1 MPRLVNKSLTD
12 VAVRKAQPREQRYDL
27 YDAAL
32 RGFGLRVAISG
43 TKSWFVMHR
52 VNGRMIRHTIGRYPE
67 CSLAEARYKAT
78 DALKCMGSGET
89 PRASNGDL
97 FEVVL
102 EEWFKRDQAK
112 NRSFSTVQNA
122 LVNHALP
129 RFQGKPIKTIRKADI
144 LRLIDGIADSGA
156 PVQANRVLAYLRRFF
171 NWCIER
177 DLLHDS
183 PASGIKAPAK
193 ETSRERVLTLV
204 ELQGVM
210 EAAASIGYPW
220 GPMTALLVLTGQRL
234 EEVANATWNEFNL
247 DKGEWALAGERTKNG
262 RPHIV
267 HLSDAALAVI
277 RELPTVEGQRWLFST
292 TGRGPVKG
300 FSKAKARLDKESGV
314 TNWTFHDLRRTF
326 ATFTTDKLN
335 ISPVVID
342 KVLNHASGAV
352 KGIAAVYQR
361 GEYLDQRKTAMD
373 VWATFLSSSEFR
385 HATVVPLHS
394 S

>member
-67 CSLAEARYKAT
+67 WSLAEARYKAA
-78 DALKCMGSGET
+78 DALKRMESGET
-89 PRASNGDL
+89 PRAFNGDL
-97 FEVVL
+97 FEIVL

-112 NRSFSTVQNA
+112 NRSVGTVQNA
-122 LVNHALP
+122 LVKHALP
-129 RFQGKPIKTIRKADI
+129 SFQGQPIKTIRKADI

-177 DLLHDS
+177 DLLDDS

-204 ELQGVM
+204 ELQAVM
-210 EAAASIGYPW
+210 EAAARIGYPW
-220 GPMTALLVLTGQRL
+220 GAMTALLLLTGQRL
-234 EEVANATWNEFNL
+234 EEVANATWDEFNL

-277 RELPTVEGQRWLFST
+277 GELPMVDGQRWLFCT
-292 TGRGPVKG
+292 TSRGPVKG
-300 FSKAKARLDKESGV
+300 FSKAKARLDKECGV

-326 ATFTTDKLN
+326 ATFTTDRLN

-361 GEYLDQRKTAMD
+361 GEYLDQRKAAMD
-373 VWATFLSSSEFR
+373 VWATFLSSSEFKD
-385 HATVVPLHS
+385 ATVVSLHPS
-394 S
+394 